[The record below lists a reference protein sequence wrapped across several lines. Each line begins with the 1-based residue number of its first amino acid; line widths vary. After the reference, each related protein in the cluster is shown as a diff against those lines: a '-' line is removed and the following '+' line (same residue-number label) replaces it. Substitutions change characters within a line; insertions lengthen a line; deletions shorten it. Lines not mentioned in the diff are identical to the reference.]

1 MHEKRFN
8 RAVERLRD
16 PDRLERL
23 EVRRVV
29 DLALEGL
36 SEPKTALDVGM
47 GSGVF
52 AEEFAARGLRV
63 TGVDVNPE
71 MLAAARSF
79 VPSGD
84 FREAAAESLPFAD
97 RSFDLVFMGLL
108 LHETDDT
115 LAALKEARRVGRQR
129 LAVLEWPDE
138 EQEVGPP
145 REHRI
150 SEEKVRSLARE
161 AGFGEMVTTR
171 LRTLVLYR
179 LSI

>member
-16 PDRLERL
+16 ADRLERL

-36 SEPKTALDVGM
+36 NDPQSALDVGM

-52 AEEFAARGLRV
+52 AEELFARGLQV
-63 TGVDVNPE
+63 SGADVNPE
-71 MLAAARSF
+71 MLPAARSY
-79 VPSGD
+79 VPAGD
-84 FREAAAESLPFAD
+84 FREGAAESLPFAD
-97 RSFDLVFMGLL
+97 KAFDLVFMGLL

-115 LAALKEARRVGRQR
+115 LAALQEARRVGRQR

-138 EQEVGPP
+138 EQPVGPP

-150 SEEKVRSLARE
+150 PEEKIRTLAKQ

-179 LSI
+179 LAC